1 MVADRVRAAG
11 GDAVAVSD
19 LAAATASVRACV
31 RAGDIVV
38 TMGAGAVWKVAR
50 SLVGGGTDG
59 R

>member
-11 GDAVAVSD
+11 GDAVAVND
-19 LAAATASVRACV
+19 LAAATAAVRACV

-50 SLVGGGTDG
+50 ALVGGAADAH
-59 R
+59 